1 MDFSK
6 GEYSSLS
13 SVKIR
18 TPSFSA
24 SLNSRSAEK
33 STSNC
38 FISLA
43 ILPPIPWIPSRSL
56 LEAENTP
63 RGEPNPVKQGPADP
77 NNHI

>member
-24 SLNSRSAEK
+24 SLNSRSAEE
-33 STSNC
+33 STSKRL
-38 FISLA
+38 ISPTTLS
-43 ILPPIPWIPSRSL
+43 PIPWIPSRSFL
-56 LEAENTP
+56 DAENTAC
-63 RGEPNPVKQGPADP
+63 GDP
-77 NNHI
+77 NLCTRR